1 MATLLEL
8 AVSIV
13 ESHTS
18 STVMTIDQVVKEIQ
32 KVYAA
37 LRSIEAG
44 EDAAVTSDEGA
55 TPAMNPSDSIKKNEV
70 ICLVCGKGGMKT
82 LGRHLLKAHNMKH
95 GEYRKRFGIPSKQV
109 LAAEN
114 FSESRKKMAKE
125 RGMADVLAKARE
137 IRMANILAK
146 KEVSDRSSAELVATP
161 GVPEEQTR

>member
-32 KVYAA
+32 KVYGA

-44 EDAAVTSDEGA
+44 EEVAATSDEEIK
-55 TPAMNPSDSIKKNEV
+55 PAINPSDSIKKNEV
-70 ICLVCGKGGMKT
+70 ICLICGKGGMKT

-95 GEYRKRFGIPSKQV
+95 GEYKKRFGIPSKQV

-114 FSESRKKMAKE
+114 FSESRKRMARE
-125 RGMADVLAKARE
+125 RGMADVLAKARKV
-137 IRMANILAK
+137 RMANMLAK
-146 KEVSDRSSAELVATP
+146 KDVSSVSPTETAPPVGLTE
-161 GVPEEQTR
+161 G

>member
-18 STVMTIDQVVKEIQ
+18 STLMTIDQVVKEIQ
-32 KVYAA
+32 KVYGA

-44 EDAAVTSDEGA
+44 DDVAVTPADEIK
-55 TPAMNPSDSIKKNEV
+55 PAINPSDSIKKNEV

-95 GEYRKRFGIPSKQV
+95 GEYKKRFGIPSKQV

-114 FSESRKKMAKE
+114 FSESRKRMARE
-125 RGMADVLAKARE
+125 RGMADVLAKARKV
-137 IRMANILAK
+137 RMANILAK
-146 KEVSDRSSAELVATP
+146 KEISRCPSTETVTALEMLK
-161 GVPEEQTR
+161 G

>member
-13 ESHTS
+13 ESHAS
-18 STVMTIDQVVKEIQ
+18 STVMTIDQVVREIQ
-32 KVYAA
+32 KVYGA

-44 EDAAVTSDEGA
+44 DEVAVT
-55 TPAMNPSDSIKKNEV
+55 PAEVVKPAIKPSDSIKKNEV

-95 GEYRKRFGIPSKQV
+95 GEYKKRFGIPSKQV

-114 FSESRKKMAKE
+114 FSESRKRMARE
-125 RGMADVLAKARE
+125 RGMADVLAKARKV
-137 IRMANILAK
+137 RMANILAK
-146 KEVSDRSSAELVATP
+146 KEISVGSSAEIVTTLSLSK
-161 GVPEEQTR
+161 G

>member
-13 ESHTS
+13 ESHAS
-18 STVMTIDQVVKEIQ
+18 STVMTIDQVVREIQ
-32 KVYAA
+32 KVYGA

-44 EDAAVTSDEGA
+44 DEVAVTPVEEVK
-55 TPAMNPSDSIKKNEV
+55 PAIKPSDSIKKNEV

-95 GEYRKRFGIPSKQV
+95 GEYKKRFGIPSKQV

-114 FSESRKKMAKE
+114 FSESRKRMARE
-125 RGMADVLAKARE
+125 RGMADVLAKARKV
-137 IRMANILAK
+137 RMANILAK
-146 KEVSDRSSAELVATP
+146 KEISVGSSAEIVTTLSLSK
-161 GVPEEQTR
+161 G

>member
-32 KVYAA
+32 KVYGA

-44 EDAAVTSDEGA
+44 DDVAVTPVEEIK
-55 TPAMNPSDSIKKNEV
+55 PAINPCDSIKKNEV

-95 GEYRKRFGIPSKQV
+95 GEYKKRFGIPSKQV

-114 FSESRKKMAKE
+114 FSESRKRMARE
-125 RGMADVLAKARE
+125 RGMADVLAKARKV
-137 IRMANILAK
+137 RMANILAK
-146 KEVSDRSSAELVATP
+146 KEISGGLLAGTVAALEMAK
-161 GVPEEQTR
+161 G

>member
-18 STVMTIDQVVKEIQ
+18 STLMTIDQVVKEIQ
-32 KVYAA
+32 KVYGA
-37 LRSIEAG
+37 LRSIEVG
-44 EDAAVTSDEGA
+44 ENAAVTPVEEIK
-55 TPAMNPSDSIKKNEV
+55 PAINPSDSIKKNEV

-95 GEYRKRFGIPSKQV
+95 GEYKKRFGIPSKQV

-114 FSESRKKMAKE
+114 FSESRKRMARE
-125 RGMADVLAKARE
+125 RGMADVLAKARKV
-137 IRMANILAK
+137 RMANILAK
-146 KEVSDRSSAELVATP
+146 KEISRGSSAETAAPLEMAK
-161 GVPEEQTR
+161 G

>member
-32 KVYAA
+32 KVYGA

-44 EDAAVTSDEGA
+44 DAVAVTSVEEIR
-55 TPAMNPSDSIKKNEV
+55 PAINPSDSIKENEV

-82 LGRHLLKAHNMKH
+82 LGRHLLKAHNMTH
-95 GEYRKRFGIPSKQV
+95 GEYKKRFGIPSKQV

-114 FSESRKKMAKE
+114 FSESRKRMARE
-125 RGMADVLAKARE
+125 RGMADVLAKARKV
-137 IRMANILAK
+137 RMANILAK
-146 KEVSDRSSAELVATP
+146 KEVTRCPSVETVAALEMLK
-161 GVPEEQTR
+161 G